1 MEGDRGSAPPLSR
14 EVGLRGAARIPVSHS
29 CPSGRVAPGLVYWFP
44 LRYSL
49 TVFRR
54 TAILNVLSRMR
65 DQIDEIDA
73 RILEI
78 LQESGRTSLSDIAED
93 VGLSVP
99 SVSDRVHKLED
110 QNVIT
115 GYHARVNAK
124 RIHRD
129 ITAFI
134 RLHAEGSENYD
145 EIVREAAEVDDV
157 LELHSITG
165 EGSHIMKVRTE
176 NTTTLERLLSQI
188 QNWPGV
194 HGTSTSIVLSSFK
207 ETATL
212 PVEPTDL
219 YTVEEEQGT
228 GR

>member
-1 MEGDRGSAPPLSR
+1 
-14 EVGLRGAARIPVSHS
+14 
-29 CPSGRVAPGLVYWFP
+29 
-44 LRYSL
+44 
-49 TVFRR
+49 
-54 TAILNVLSRMR
+54 MR
-65 DQIDEIDA
+65 DRIDEIDA

-78 LQESGRTSLSDIAED
+78 LQERGRTSLSDIAED

-110 QNVIT
+110 QDVIT

-207 ETATL
+207 ETARL